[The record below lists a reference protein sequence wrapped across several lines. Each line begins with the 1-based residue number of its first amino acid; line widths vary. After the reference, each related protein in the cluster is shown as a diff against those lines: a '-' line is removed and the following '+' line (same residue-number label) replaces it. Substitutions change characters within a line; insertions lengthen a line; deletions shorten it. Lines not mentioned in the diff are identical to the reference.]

1 MTSIRDFT
9 LADIQSGEDLLAALA
24 GRAILIVNVAS
35 ECGYTPQYS
44 ELESL
49 YRELREHGFS
59 VVGAPCNQF
68 GAQEPGS
75 ASEIV
80 QFCKSRFEVSFPLS
94 AKLEVNGPGRH
105 PLYAWLT
112 APEQGF
118 AGDIAWNFEKFLI
131 DADGKPVGR
140 YPSAVSPRD
149 NGLLQDI
156 AAALPDAHQ
165 AGFKA

>member
-1 MTSIRDFT
+1 MTSINDFT
-9 LADIQSGEDLLAALA
+9 LPGIQGDENLLEGLA
-24 GRAILIVNVAS
+24 GRAILLVNVAS
-35 ECGYTPQYS
+35 QCGYTPQYS

-49 YRELREHGFS
+49 HRELSQHGFS

-75 ASEIV
+75 AAEIV
-80 QFCKSRFEVSFPLS
+80 QFCASRFNVSFPLS

-105 PLYAWLT
+105 PLYTWLT

-131 DADGKPVGR
+131 DAAGQPVGR

-156 AAALPDAHQ
+156 AAALPVAGDASP
-165 AGFKA
+165 